1 MPPVLIDLSLDTE
14 LSLRDEDRRFSLATM
29 NVTSGF
35 FHRKQ
40 KENITR
46 RNS

>member
-1 MPPVLIDLSLDTE
+1 MPPALLDLSLDTE

-35 FHRKQ
+35 FRRKQ
-40 KENITR
+40 KENITK

>member
-1 MPPVLIDLSLDTE
+1 MPPALLDLSLDTE

-29 NVTSGF
+29 NVTPGLT
-35 FHRKQ
+35 K
-40 KENITR
+40 